1 MTCSIQYINCETY
14 ITCYAHHQGIGFIA
28 LASYMPV
35 FEIKLSNCFENVRF
49 LMKKC
54 KKLSLFQE
62 LCSSIMKNLL
72 NRWRNKTVCIS

>member
-1 MTCSIQYINCETY
+1 MTCSIQHVYCKTY
-14 ITCYAHHQGIGFIA
+14 VACYAHHQGIGLVA

-35 FEIKLSNCFENVRF
+35 FEVELSYCFENVRF
-49 LMKKC
+49 FMKKC

-72 NRWRNKTVCIS
+72 DRWRNKAICIS